1 MMQEHTVSVKKYI
14 LICVGIFLLLS
25 LVGLNSNKVPYL
37 IQFILLLTTTYFIG
51 KKFGRDHRRLPLSRE
66 RHWFAF
72 GNMLFQILFIGVSLA
87 MVVLFLN
94 GMGESGKFEG
104 ILNLVDRFES
114 GFRWPLLFA
123 VIISMVL
130 EYMMFYFAFG
140 WGAKKQLKK
149 LQKIAGESNIQI

>member
-37 IQFILLLTTTYFIG
+37 IQFIFLLTTTYFIG

-94 GMGESGKFEG
+94 GIGE
-104 ILNLVDRFES
+104 
-114 GFRWPLLFA
+114 LLFA